1 MPEII
6 KRKARAVLFDRQGRL
21 VLIKRTRP
29 GRDPY
34 WVTAGGGVEP
44 EDAGVEAALRR
55 EVFEELGGRVDRVR
69 EVVVI
74 TDERPEGTLV
84 QHVFV
89 ARLTETDPSSRT
101 GPEFSD
107 PARGTYE
114 TVVLPGTAEALGSI
128 RLLPEPLAR
137 FLEDNLRGLR
147 ALVADS
153 RTGPPGG

>member
-6 KRKARAVLFDRQGRL
+6 KQKARAILFDRQGRL

-29 GRDPY
+29 GRAPY
-34 WVTAGGGVEP
+34 WTTAGGGVEP
-44 EDAGVEAALRR
+44 EDASVEAALHR

-89 ARLTETDPSSRT
+89 ARLTEMDPSSRT

-107 PARGTYE
+107 PTRGTYE
-114 TVVLPGTAEALGSI
+114 TVVLPGTAEALRSI

-137 FLEDNLRGLR
+137 FLEDNLRDLC
-147 ALVADS
+147 ALVAD
-153 RTGPPGG
+153 PGTETPRG

>member
-6 KRKARAVLFDRQGRL
+6 KQKARAILFDRQRRL

-29 GRDPY
+29 GRAPY

-44 EDAGVEAALRR
+44 EDADVEAALHR

-74 TDERPEGTLV
+74 TDELPEGTLV

-89 ARLTETDPSSRT
+89 ARLTEMDPSSRT

-114 TVVLPGTAEALGSI
+114 TVVLPGTAEALRSI

-137 FLEDNLRGLR
+137 FLEDNLRDLR
-147 ALVADS
+147 DLVADP
-153 RTGPPGG
+153 RAETPRG